1 MQEPTKQIDQ
11 VFRLIRGGQMEQA
24 EQLCRQFT
32 ESEPDNINMLGIL
45 GAILLK
51 QNKIDDAESYLQRT
65 IKLAPSFAKPHEDLG
80 MLYLSQN
87 QAERAT
93 EFFEKSVQLD
103 PTQASAFFGLA
114 NALLKTGRKE
124 DAESAH
130 RKYLELS
137 PSGKALL
144 EASRLRD
151 NGQAERAEE
160 ICQTILEQEPEN
172 IEALRMLSRIA
183 VDDERYVVAEA
194 LLRKIVG
201 LSPDRSASYEDL
213 GRLLADSGRVPE
225 AVEILGKAV
234 ELEPSNASHHLLLA
248 DALSM
253 LGRNADAVE
262 SYERC
267 LALEPEQPSALLGLG
282 HNLRIR
288 GRRDDAVS
296 MYRKCAALRPE
307 SGTAYWS
314 LASLK
319 DHRFSDVE
327 MAEMRS
333 RIDSGDLDPE
343 SEVNFRFAVAR
354 AYESEED
361 FERAWQEYQ
370 RGNELK
376 RSLVKYDPVENEANL
391 DKVMKVFTRDLV
403 GREIKPEPLSAA
415 PIFILGMPRSGSTLI
430 EQILASHSQVEGAG
444 ELPRITMLSVALGT
458 FRSDGLQYP
467 EVLNELTDEQL
478 SALGKSYIYQT
489 GPHRH
494 ENKPCF
500 TDKMPANFSHVG
512 FIHLILP
519 NAKIIDA
526 RRDAVDTC
534 IGNYRQLFALGK
546 NHSYDLQE
554 MGEYYLQYARVM
566 EHWDEVL
573 PGRVLR
579 VQYEDV
585 VSDLEAQVRRI
596 LDYCELPWEDDCLKY
611 FESDRDVN
619 TASAEQVRQPIY
631 KDAVGYWKNYESRL
645 GDLLDVLAPVL

>member
-1 MQEPTKQIDQ
+1 MQEPTKQMDQ
-11 VFRLIRGGQMEQA
+11 VFRLIRGGQMELA

-32 ESEPDNINMLGIL
+32 DSEPDNINMLGIL

-51 QNKIDDAESYLQRT
+51 QNKIDEAETCLQRT
-65 IKLAPSFAKPHEDLG
+65 IKLAPTFAKPHEDLG

-87 QAERAT
+87 QADRAT
-93 EFFEKSVQLD
+93 EFFEKSIQLD
-103 PTQASAFFGLA
+103 PTQASAYFGFA

-124 DAESAH
+124 EAESAH

-137 PSGKALL
+137 PTAKALL

-160 ICQTILEQEPEN
+160 MCQAILEQESEN

-194 LLRKIVG
+194 LLRKIVD
-201 LSPDRSASYEDL
+201 LSPDRSVSYEDL
-213 GRLLADSGRVPE
+213 GRLLADSGRIPE
-225 AVEILGKAV
+225 AVEFLSKAV
-234 ELEPSNASHHLLLA
+234 DLEPGNAGHHLPLA

-253 LGRNADAVE
+253 LGRNADAVD
-262 SYERC
+262 SYKKC

-288 GRRDDAVS
+288 GRREDAVT

-319 DHRFSDVE
+319 DYRFSDVE

-333 RIDSGDLDPE
+333 RIDSGDLEPE
-343 SEVNFRFAVAR
+343 SEVNYRFAVAR
-354 AYESEED
+354 AYESEDD
-361 FERAWQEYQ
+361 FERAWQEYE

-376 RSLVKYDPVENEANL
+376 RSLIKYDPVENEANL
-391 DKVMKVFTRDLV
+391 DKVMKVFTREFA
-403 GREIKPEPLSAA
+403 GREIKPESLSAS

-458 FRSDGLQYP
+458 YRSDGLQYP
-467 EVLNELTDEQL
+467 EVLNEMTEEQL

-494 ENKPCF
+494 ENMPIF
-500 TDKMPANFSHVG
+500 TDKMPSNFSHVG
-512 FIHLILP
+512 FINLILP

-526 RRDAVDTC
+526 RRGPVDTC
-534 IGNYRQLFALGK
+534 VGNYRQLFALGK

-554 MGEYYLQYARVM
+554 MGEYFLQYTRIM
-566 EHWDEVL
+566 DHWDEVL
-573 PGRVLR
+573 PGHVLT

-596 LDYCELPWEDDCLKY
+596 LEHCELPWEDNCLRY
-611 FESDRDVN
+611 FETDRDVN
-619 TASAEQVRQPIY
+619 TASSEQVRQPIY
-631 KDAVGYWKNYESRL
+631 KDAVGYWKNYESHL